1 MSDFLTFEVEV
12 NGYVFEFDIDR
23 LSNIGQAML
32 SVPIPRM
39 LKMMRNVARDGN
51 LNPSNI
57 DKMNSGGK
65 YIIARIVG

>member
-1 MSDFLTFEVEV
+1 MTDMLTFEVEA

-23 LSNIGQAML
+23 LSDIGQAML

-39 LKMMRNVARDGN
+39 LEMMRNVASA